1 MTDTNLSPSA
11 QAAVDLA
18 EKAFEKLEKAKADY
32 AECHARITELA
43 AAGTE
48 AQAEYDWVMAH
59 PALPEGYEPKGNLA
73 PAVSEAP
80 KKRRGRPTKAEQEAK
95 RAAEEA
101 AAAASAPA
109 EATPEPVAAAPAPVT
124 APEPVAA
131 PPVAAA
137 PEPVAAPAAPPVAAQ
152 APAAPPA
159 AASDPFDPFGQG

>member
-101 AAAASAPA
+101 AAAATAPA
-109 EATPEPVAAAPAPVT
+109 ATPEPVAAPSVPAP
-124 APEPVAA
+124 
-131 PPVAAA
+131 AAA
-137 PEPVAAPAAPPVAAQ
+137 PEPVAPVAPTPEPAAPAAPPVAAQ

>member
-101 AAAASAPA
+101 AAAATAPA
-109 EATPEPVAAAPAPVT
+109 ATPEPVAAPSAPVT